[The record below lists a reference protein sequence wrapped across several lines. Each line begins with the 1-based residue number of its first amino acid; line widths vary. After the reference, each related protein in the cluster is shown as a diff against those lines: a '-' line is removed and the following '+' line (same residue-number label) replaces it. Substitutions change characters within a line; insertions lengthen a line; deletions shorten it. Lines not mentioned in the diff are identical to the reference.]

1 MRKMRNFCIMRRLI
15 RREDGQSIVEFAMV
29 LPVLLLLLMGIIE
42 FGRIISSY
50 MIINNL
56 AREGARFASVGKTDS
71 QITTILLNEHATLD
85 VDKLEVQ
92 YSPAYSARV
101 KGEPLKVTVNY
112 TVDLITPLIP
122 EFLPN
127 PLPISS
133 ECTMRLE

>member
-1 MRKMRNFCIMRRLI
+1 MRKMRNFCMMRRLT
-15 RREDGQSIVEFAMV
+15 RSEGGQSTLEFAMV
-29 LPVLLLLLMGIIE
+29 LPMLLLLLMGIIE

-56 AREGARFASVGKTDS
+56 AREGARFAAVGKTDS

-92 YSPAYSARV
+92 FSPVYSARV

>member
-1 MRKMRNFCIMRRLI
+1 M
-15 RREDGQSIVEFAMV
+15 VEFALV

-42 FGRIISSY
+42 FGRIISCY

-56 AREGARFASVGKTDS
+56 AREGARFAAVGKSDS
-71 QITTILLNEHATLD
+71 QINDILLDERATLD
-85 VDKLEVQ
+85 ADRIQVQ
-92 YSPAYSARV
+92 FSPTYADRV
-101 KGEPLKVTVNY
+101 KGEPLKVTINY

-122 EFLPN
+122 EILPN

>member
-1 MRKMRNFCIMRRLI
+1 MRKMRDFCMMRKLV
-15 RREDGQSIVEFAMV
+15 RRENGQSTVEFALV
-29 LPVLLLLLMGIIE
+29 LPVLLLLFMGIVE

-56 AREGARFASVGKTDS
+56 AREGARFAAVGKTDS

-85 VDKLEVQ
+85 VDKLQVQ
-92 YSPAYSARV
+92 FSPTYSDRV
-101 KGEPLKVTVNY
+101 KGESLKVTVNY

-127 PLPISS
+127 PLPISA

>member
-1 MRKMRNFCIMRRLI
+1 MRKMRNFRKMRRLI
-15 RREDGQSIVEFAMV
+15 RSEGGQSTVEFAMV
-29 LPVLLLLLMGIIE
+29 LPILLLLLMGIIE

-56 AREGARFASVGKTDS
+56 AREGARFAAVGKTDS
-71 QITTILLNEHATLD
+71 QITTLLLNEHATLD

-92 YSPAYSARV
+92 FSPVYSARV